1 MVKDRIL
8 LTNLRFNLFQQPM
21 EQGTAD
27 FVLHNIECSRDIALL
42 LVKLIVE
49 SVISLPLSNALFV
62 SIDLFTKS
70 KMLFLG
76 DIFF

>member
-1 MVKDRIL
+1 MIKDRIL

-49 SVISLPLSNALFV
+49 SVISLPLSNTLFV